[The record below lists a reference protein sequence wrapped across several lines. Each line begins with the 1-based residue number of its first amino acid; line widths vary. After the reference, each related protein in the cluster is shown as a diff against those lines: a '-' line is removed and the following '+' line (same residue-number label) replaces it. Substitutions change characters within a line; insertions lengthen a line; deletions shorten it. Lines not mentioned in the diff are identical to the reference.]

1 MATPTRREFVLLCSG
16 ALVSLGTGLTLRA
29 PRAGHPACHG
39 AKARVIHPE
48 PRPGITAAHV
58 LTDDKLK
65 DHPEALTAFQQ
76 VRQIPQIVD
85 GIGCHCG
92 CASRA
97 GFYSLLS
104 CYEGEG
110 MAMMCEICQGQA
122 RLAYRQFK
130 NGKTLTEVE
139 EYNRGSAENPMSDA
153 ELRAKFDDNASAYL
167 TAAQAANADTL
178 MSLALESCDD
188 H

>member
-1 MATPTRREFVLLCSG
+1 MAAATRREFILLCAG
-16 ALVSLGTGLTLRA
+16 ALFSLRNGADVRRVGR
-29 PRAGHPACHG
+29 RHPGCHNE
-39 AKARVIHPE
+39 KARVVHPE

-58 LTDDKLK
+58 LSDDKLQ

-110 MAMMCEICQGQA
+110 MAMMCEICQGQG

-130 NGKTLTEVE
+130 SGKTLNEI
-139 EYNRGSAENPMSDA
+139 RAAIDA
-153 ELRAKFDDNASAYL
+153 RYG
-167 TAAQAANADTL
+167 
-178 MSLALESCDD
+178 
-188 H
+188 